1 MDIFQQIIKFF
12 RTGTNFLI
20 VPHIRPD
27 GDAIGSSLALHR
39 IIKLVNKNSAV
50 FIPEEIPESFRFL
63 IVNDDIIVQDENI
76 LSNYDIVITLDSSNL
91 ERTYVTRKIIDNSNI
106 IINIDHHK
114 TNESFGDINLV
125 MPDSSSTCEII
136 LKLSKV
142 GYLPLTP
149 NIANCLLT
157 GIFTDTGFFRNQNV
171 TDVTFESA
179 AELIRF
185 GADHETLICK
195 LLQSKTVEDLKF
207 HSDAMLRSEF
217 SYQKQVG
224 WITISKDLM
233 KKYNITDYRQ
243 VWGTGIIGFLN
254 NISHVEASFYF
265 IEVSENETIIEYRA
279 KNPYDVST
287 IAKHFGGG
295 GHKLASGCT
304 IYENMASA
312 QKKVFDYFFNNYSL
326 K

>member
-20 VPHIRPD
+20 VPHKRPD

-91 ERTYVTRKIIDNSNI
+91 DRTYVTRKIIDNSNI

-114 TNESFGDINLV
+114 TNDSFGDINLV

-171 TDVTFESA
+171 TDATFESA

-185 GADHETLICK
+185 GADHETLISK
-195 LLQSKTVEDLKF
+195 LLQSKTVDDLKF
-207 HSDAMLRSEF
+207 HSEAMLKSEF

-224 WITISKDLM
+224 WIVISKELM
-233 KKYNITDYRQ
+233 KKYNINDYRQ

-254 NISHVEASFYF
+254 NISHVEVSYYF
-265 IEVSENETIIEYRA
+265 IEVSDNETIIEYRA
-279 KNPYDVST
+279 KNPHDVSI

-304 IYENMASA
+304 INENIELA

-326 K
+326 M